1 MFKCQRKYPERE
13 RLNKQG
19 RERIING
26 VRFPERC
33 EGIRYNAQW
42 KETGKFEQCYVAT
55 PMEGYHFSFWMSES
69 RERLSEQQ
77 TWVDTYGSSRIIQA
91 VFEKD

>member
-42 KETGKFEQCYVAT
+42 KEMRTIKGGRESICAIMNNYVDV
-55 PMEGYHFSFWMSES
+55 MVGS
-69 RERLSEQQ
+69 R
-77 TWVDTYGSSRIIQA
+77 
-91 VFEKD
+91 